1 MGISNV
7 ILKVTDFLRPILIK
21 VVPMRVLSKAKR
33 MFLNRNIQQLRGV
46 NIVRYDKTMFPKGIN
61 LIGNI
66 KGDSGLGQSCRLLAS
81 ALDKSRY
88 PLCIVEHSISSTLS
102 MSDTT
107 YDHRLE
113 EKNKYG
119 VNIFHI
125 NPHEFL
131 PAYLQL
137 GKKAWDY
144 HYNIAYWLWELE
156 DFPDE
161 WVNCIN
167 LLDEIWTPAEY
178 ISESIRKKTDKPVVT
193 VPYYVTA
200 PVDERY
206 NRRYFGLPE
215 EGFLFLTLFDCGSMI
230 ERKNPRAAIEAFKSA
245 FEKCDKS
252 VGLVVKISGAS
263 ETEAEQIRSYADG
276 YENIYFICRIFSKV
290 EINSLIRCVDSVVSL
305 HRAEGF
311 GLVLAE
317 AMLNDVVCIATNWS
331 ANTEFMNAEV
341 ACMVDYELIE
351 LKEDIGPYKKG
362 NRWAEPDIQ
371 QAAMYMRR
379 LYDKPEYGQMLAEHA
394 KRYVQKQL
402 GMDRVVSIINDRVDK
417 IYGDPTE

>member
-1 MGISNV
+1 ME
-7 ILKVTDFLRPILIK
+7 
-21 VVPMRVLSKAKR
+21 VLSKAKR
-33 MFLNRNIQQLRGV
+33 KFLNRNIQQLREV
-46 NIVRYDKTMFPKGIN
+46 NVAHFDKTLFLKGIN

-66 KGDSGLGQSCRLLAS
+66 KGDSGLGQSCRLLAGV
-81 ALDKSRY
+81 LDKSKY
-88 PLCIVEHSISSTLS
+88 PLCIVEHSVSSKLS

-119 VNIFHI
+119 VNIFHV

-137 GKKAWDY
+137 GKRVWDY

-161 WVNCIN
+161 WVDCIN

-178 ISESIRKKTDKPVVT
+178 ISESIRKKTEKPVVT
-193 VPYYVTA
+193 VPYCVTA
-200 PVDERY
+200 PIDEMY
-206 NRRYFGLPE
+206 NRKYFGLPE
-215 EGFLFLTLFDCGSMI
+215 DSFLFLTLFDCGSMI
-230 ERKNPRAAIEAFKSA
+230 ERKNPRASMDSFKEA
-245 FEKCDKS
+245 FEKRDKR

-263 ETEAEQIRSYADG
+263 EEEMEQIKKYADG
-276 YENIYFICRIFSKV
+276 YENIYFICKIFSKV

-317 AMLNDVVCIATNWS
+317 AMLNGVVCIATNWS
-331 ANTEFMNAEV
+331 ANTEFMSTEV
-341 ACMVDYELIE
+341 ACMVDFDLIE
-351 LKEDIGPYKKG
+351 LAEDIGPYKRG
-362 NRWAEPDIQ
+362 NRWAEPDIE
-371 QAAMYMRR
+371 QAASYMKR
-379 LYDKPEYGQMLAEHA
+379 LYKEPEYGRRLAEHA
-394 KRYVQKQL
+394 KQHIQKQL
-402 GMDRVVSIINDRVDK
+402 GVDRVVSMINDRVDK
-417 IYGDPTE
+417 IYGESTE